1 MKSKKNKVIEA
12 NLSLVI
18 GIVTTVLIII
28 VSIVNDQSSYY

>member
-12 NLSLVI
+12 NLGLVI